1 MLSAI
6 AIGGGSAHF
15 SKAEMS
21 LILAATLLNTPDLV
35 NDYCKLTYTA
45 TYSSA
50 KLNRR
55 CWRYNMEEIREKK
68 QEIRDEMIQKVSQIG
83 DKPLAAKSKAVE
95 ERLFEFANFLEARIV
110 LLYDAAKGEVDT
122 RKIIKR
128 SYMYNKIMVL
138 PAFDPEYKKTTL
150 MKVDDPE
157 KDLIQGPRGNLEPD
171 PGRCKVVPLDCLDI
185 AIIPGLAMDEKGG
198 RIGLGNGYYD
208 RLIPE
213 LPITTRKVGL
223 IFEDQI
229 VSMTP
234 MESHDKHV
242 DIVVTDARIIYKI

>member
-1 MLSAI
+1 
-6 AIGGGSAHF
+6 
-15 SKAEMS
+15 
-21 LILAATLLNTPDLV
+21 
-35 NDYCKLTYTA
+35 
-45 TYSSA
+45 
-50 KLNRR
+50 
-55 CWRYNMEEIREKK
+55 MEEIREKK
-68 QEIRDEMIQKVSQIG
+68 QEIRDEMIQKISDLG
-83 DKPLAAKSKAVE
+83 DKPLAAKSKAIE

-122 RKIIKR
+122 REIIKR
-128 SYMYNKIMVL
+128 SFMYNKIMVL
-138 PAFDPEYKKTTL
+138 PAFDPEFKKTTL
-150 MKVDDPE
+150 MKVDDPD

-171 PGRCKVVPLDCLDI
+171 PQRCKVVPLDCLDI

-242 DIVVTDARIIYKI
+242 DIVVTDERIIYKI